1 MRENRSMAIRYILEE
16 IRHPKAY
23 LTLIAV
29 GVLYIVVLSVK
40 NPYWGDILTMTFLLG
55 ALSLSWNILG
65 GYGGQFSLGH
75 AGFFGIGAYTSTLL
89 LIHYQISPWIGML
102 LGGGLAALIGGL
114 IFYPCFRLKGIFFCL
129 ATLAFQEVVKIA
141 AVHFRGLTG
150 GAMGISIPFKAGL
163 ANMMFQGKT
172 GYMLIALSF
181 MIIIALVTLVM
192 ARSRFGY
199 KLVAL
204 REDEDAT
211 ETLGISTSKCK
222 LLSAMIS
229 AFFAG
234 CLGTF
239 YAHYSTL
246 VDPYS
251 IFDMMLSVEFVIFA
265 ILGGVGTVLGPILGA
280 FALVPID
287 ALMRGYLGQGQQGVS
302 FFAYGM
308 LLTGVVIFLP
318 QGILSWISSPLNRL
332 MDALSGEKTRPEPR
346 AGKIEPEA
354 ERAEKTSRSK
364 QPTSILE
371 IAGLDKSFGGLKVIQ
386 SLDFHVREG
395 EIVGL
400 IGPNGAGKTTCFNLI
415 TGFEEADAGRILF
428 NGEDITGLKPPNRI
442 SKKGIAR
449 TFQIVKPLAGL
460 TVTENVLAGAA
471 ERAGSIHEARMKSR
485 NIVDLLG
492 LWEFRDIKASSLT
505 LGGRKRLELAKAL
518 ATEPTLLLLD
528 EVMAGLNPTEV
539 EQAIQLIKKISNRGI
554 TLLVI
559 EHVMKAVMSLADR
572 VVVIHHGQKICE
584 GRPQDVIRDPGVIE
598 AYLGKGYQYAE
609 G

>member
-1 MRENRSMAIRYILEE
+1 MIIQNSLQR
-16 IRHPKAY
+16 IRHPKVY
-23 LTLIAV
+23 LTLIAI
-29 GVLYIVVLSVK
+29 GVLYSIALIVK

-89 LIHYQISPWIGML
+89 LIHYHLNPWIGML
-102 LGGGLAALIGGL
+102 LGGILAAAVGGVV
-114 IFYPCFRLKGIFFCL
+114 FYPCFRLKGIFFCL
-129 ATLAFQEVVKIA
+129 ATLAFQEVVKIS

-150 GAMGISIPFKAGL
+150 GAMGISLPFKAGL
-163 ANMMFQGKT
+163 ANMMFRGKT
-172 GYMLIALSF
+172 GYMLISLTF
-181 MIIIALVTLVM
+181 LIIIALATL
-192 ARSRFGY
+192 AIERSRFGY

-211 ETLGISTSKCK
+211 ETLGISTSRCK
-222 LLSAMIS
+222 LLATMIS

-239 YAHYSTL
+239 YAHYSSL
-246 VDPYS
+246 VEPHS
-251 IFDMMLSVEFVIFA
+251 VFDMMLSVEFVIFA

-332 MDALSGEKTRPEPR
+332 FQALSGKKAKPEPR
-346 AGKIEPEA
+346 PGKIEIVA
-354 ERAEKTSRSK
+354 ERAGKTSRSM
-364 QPTSILE
+364 PTASILE
-371 IAGLDKSFGGLKVIQ
+371 IAGVDKSFGGLKVIQ

-415 TGFEEADAGRILF
+415 TGFEEPDAGRILF
-428 NGEDITGLKPPNRI
+428 KGEDITGLKPPNRI
-442 SKKGIAR
+442 SKRGVAR

-471 ERAGSIHEARMKSR
+471 ERAGSIQEARMKSR
-485 NIVDLLG
+485 KIVDLLG

-539 EQAIQLIKKISNRGI
+539 EEAIQMIKRISSRGV

-584 GRPQDVIRDPGVIE
+584 GRPPDIIRDPGVIE

>member
-1 MRENRSMAIRYILEE
+1 MANQHFLQR
-16 IRHPKAY
+16 IRHPKVY

-29 GVLYIVVLSVK
+29 GVLYSIALSVK

-89 LIHYQISPWIGML
+89 LIHYHINPWVGML
-102 LGGGLAALIGGL
+102 LGGGLAAVIGGL

-129 ATLAFQEVVKIA
+129 ATLAFQEVMKIS

-150 GAMGISIPFKAGL
+150 GAMGISLPFKAGL

-172 GYMLIALSF
+172 GYMLISLTF
-181 MIIIALVTLVM
+181 MIFIALFTL
-192 ARSRFGY
+192 AIERSRFGY

-211 ETLGISTSKCK
+211 ETLGISTSNCK
-222 LLSAMIS
+222 LFAAMIS

-239 YAHYSTL
+239 YAHYSSL

-251 IFDMMLSVEFVIFA
+251 VFDMMLSVEFVIFA

-287 ALMRGYLGQGQQGVS
+287 ALMRGYLGQAQQGVS
-302 FFAYGM
+302 FLAYGM
-308 LLTGVVIFLP
+308 LLTVAVIFLP
-318 QGILSWISSPLNRL
+318 RGIMSWLSHPMSRLIETLFGKRIGSESEAGRIETMGERPQEIS
-332 MDALSGEKTRPEPR
+332 RPSEPS
-346 AGKIEPEA
+346 AP
-354 ERAEKTSRSK
+354 
-364 QPTSILE
+364 ILE
-371 IAGLDKSFGGLKVIQ
+371 LTGLDKSFGGLKVIQ
-386 SLDFHVREG
+386 SLDVVVREG

-400 IGPNGAGKTTCFNLI
+400 IGPNGSGKTTCFNLI
-415 TGFEEADAGRILF
+415 TGFLDTDGGKILF
-428 NGEDITGLKPPNRI
+428 RGEDITALRPSNKIAKR
-442 SKKGIAR
+442 GIAR

-460 TVTENVLAGAA
+460 TVMENVIAGAV
-471 ERAGSIHEARMKSR
+471 EKSHSIDEARVKSA

-492 LWEFRDIKASSLT
+492 LWEYREVKASSLT
-505 LGGRKRLELAKAL
+505 LGKRKRLELAKAL
-518 ATEPTLLLLD
+518 ATDPSLLLLD

-539 EQAIQLIKKISNRGI
+539 EEAIQVIKRISTRGI
-554 TLLVI
+554 TLFVI

-584 GRPQDVIRDPGVIE
+584 GAPQDVIQDKAVIE

-609 G
+609 H

>member
-1 MRENRSMAIRYILEE
+1 MVIQNSLQRA
-16 IRHPKAY
+16 RHPKVY
-23 LTLIAV
+23 LTLIAIA
-29 GVLYIVVLSVK
+29 VLYGIAFSVK

-75 AGFFGIGAYTSTLL
+75 AGFFGVGAYTSTLL
-89 LIHYQISPWIGML
+89 LIQYQVNPWIGML
-102 LGGGLAALIGGL
+102 LGGIVAAAVGGL
-114 IFYPCFRLKGIFFCL
+114 VFYPCFQLKGIFFCL
-129 ATLAFQEVVKIA
+129 ATLAFQEVVKIS

-150 GAMGISIPFKAGL
+150 GAMGISLPFKAGL
-163 ANMMFQGKT
+163 ANMMFRGKT
-172 GYMLIALSF
+172 GYMLISLTF
-181 MIIIALVTLVM
+181 LILIALVTL
-192 ARSRFGY
+192 AIERSRFGY

-211 ETLGISTSKCK
+211 ETLGISTSRCK
-222 LLSAMIS
+222 LLATMIS

-239 YAHYSTL
+239 YAHYSSL
-246 VDPYS
+246 VDPHS
-251 IFDMMLSVEFVIFA
+251 VFDMMLSVEFVIFA

-280 FALVPID
+280 FALVPVD

-302 FFAYGM
+302 FLAYGM

-318 QGILSWISSPLNRL
+318 QGILSWISGPLNRL
-332 MDALSGEKTRPEPR
+332 FAVLSREKTRPEPR
-346 AGKIEPEA
+346 AGKIETVT
-354 ERAEKTSRSK
+354 ERAERTSR
-364 QPTSILE
+364 PMPAASILE
-371 IAGLDKSFGGLKVIQ
+371 IAGVDKSFGGLKVIQ
-386 SLDFHVREG
+386 SLGFQVREG

-415 TGFEEADAGRILF
+415 TGFEEPDAGRILF
-428 NGEDITGLKPPNRI
+428 KGEDITGLRPPNRI
-442 SKKGIAR
+442 SKKGVAR

-471 ERAGSIHEARMKSR
+471 ERAGSIHEARMKSSE
-485 NIVDLLG
+485 IVDLLG

-539 EQAIQLIKKISNRGI
+539 EEAIQMIRRISSRGV

-584 GRPQDVIRDPGVIE
+584 GRPPDIIRDPGVIE

>member
-1 MRENRSMAIRYILEE
+1 MVIQNSFQR
-16 IRHPKAY
+16 IRHPKVY
-23 LTLIAV
+23 LTLIAI
-29 GVLYIVVLSVK
+29 GVLYGIALSVK

-89 LIHYQISPWIGML
+89 LIHYQVNPWIGMI
-102 LGGGLAALIGGL
+102 LGGILAAAVGG
-114 IFYPCFRLKGIFFCL
+114 IVFYPCFRLKGIFFCL
-129 ATLAFQEVVKIA
+129 ATLAFQEVVKIS

-150 GAMGISIPFKAGL
+150 GAMGISLPFKAGL
-163 ANMMFQGKT
+163 ANMMFRGKT
-172 GYMLIALSF
+172 GYMLISLTF
-181 MIIIALVTLVM
+181 LIIIALVTLAM
-192 ARSRFGY
+192 ERSRFGY

-211 ETLGISTSKCK
+211 ETLGISTSRCK
-222 LLSAMIS
+222 LLATMIS

-239 YAHYSTL
+239 YAHYSSL
-246 VDPYS
+246 VDPHS
-251 IFDMMLSVEFVIFA
+251 VFDMMLSVEFVIFA

-280 FALVPID
+280 FALVPVD

-332 MDALSGEKTRPEPR
+332 LEALSGKKTRLEPR
-346 AGKIEPEA
+346 PGMIETVA
-354 ERAEKTSRSK
+354 ERAEKTSRLM
-364 QPTSILE
+364 PPASILE
-371 IAGLDKSFGGLKVIQ
+371 IAGVDKSFGGLKVIQ

-415 TGFEEADAGRILF
+415 TGFEEPDAGRILF
-428 NGEDITGLKPPNRI
+428 KGEDITGLKPPNRI
-442 SKKGIAR
+442 SKRGVAR

-460 TVTENVLAGAA
+460 TVTENVLAGAV
-471 ERAGSIHEARMKSR
+471 ERTGSIQEARTKSR
-485 NIVDLLG
+485 KIIELLG

-539 EQAIQLIKKISNRGI
+539 EEAIQMIRRISSRGI

-584 GRPQDVIRDPGVIE
+584 GRPQEIIRDPGVIE

>member
-1 MRENRSMAIRYILEE
+1 MVIQNSLQRV
-16 IRHPKAY
+16 RHPKVY
-23 LTLIAV
+23 LTLIAI
-29 GVLYIVVLSVK
+29 GVLYSIALSVK

-89 LIHYQISPWIGML
+89 LIHYHLNPWIGML
-102 LGGGLAALIGGL
+102 LGGILAAAVGGVV
-114 IFYPCFRLKGIFFCL
+114 FYPCFRLKGIFFCL
-129 ATLAFQEVVKIA
+129 ATLAFQEVVKIS

-150 GAMGISIPFKAGL
+150 GAMGISLPFKAGL
-163 ANMMFQGKT
+163 ANMMFRGKT
-172 GYMLIALSF
+172 GYMLISLTF
-181 MIIIALVTLVM
+181 LIIIALVTL
-192 ARSRFGY
+192 AIERSRFGY

-222 LLSAMIS
+222 LFAAMIS

-239 YAHYSTL
+239 YAHYSSL
-246 VDPYS
+246 VDPHS
-251 IFDMMLSVEFVIFA
+251 VFDMMLSVEFVIFA

-318 QGILSWISSPLNRL
+318 KGILSWITSPLNRL
-332 MDALSGEKTRPEPR
+332 FEALSREKTRLETR
-346 AGKIEPEA
+346 RGMIETVA
-354 ERAEKTSRSK
+354 ERAEKTSRSM
-364 QPTSILE
+364 PATSILE
-371 IAGLDKSFGGLKVIQ
+371 IAGVDKSFGGLKVIQ
-386 SLDFHVREG
+386 SLDFSVREG

-415 TGFEEADAGRILF
+415 TGFEEPDAGRILF
-428 NGEDITGLKPPNRI
+428 KGEDITGLKPPNRI
-442 SKKGIAR
+442 SKKGVAR

-471 ERAGSIHEARMKSR
+471 ERAGSIHEARLKSR
-485 NIVDLLG
+485 NIVELLG
-492 LWEFRDIKASSLT
+492 LWEARDIKASSLT

-539 EQAIQLIKKISNRGI
+539 EQAIQMIRRISSRGV

-584 GRPQDVIRDPGVIE
+584 GRPPDVIRDPGVIE

-609 G
+609 Y

>member
-1 MRENRSMAIRYILEE
+1 MAIRPVLEE
-16 IRHPKAY
+16 IRHPKGY

-29 GVLYIVVLSVK
+29 GVLYIVALSVK
-40 NPYWGDILTMTFLLG
+40 NPFWGDILTMTFLLG
-55 ALSLSWNILG
+55 GLSLSWNILG

-75 AGFFGIGAYTSTLL
+75 AGFFGIGAYTSTLFL
-89 LIHYQISPWIGML
+89 MHYQINPWIGML
-102 LGGGLAALIGGL
+102 LGGVLAALIGGL

-129 ATLAFQEVVKIA
+129 ATLAFQEVVKISA
-141 AVHFRGLTG
+141 IHFRGLTE
-150 GAMGISIPFKAGL
+150 GAMGISLPFKPGL
-163 ANMMFQGKT
+163 ANMMFRGKT
-172 GYMLIALSF
+172 GYMLISLTF
-181 MIIIALVTLVM
+181 MILIALVTLAM
-192 ARSRFGY
+192 ERSRFGY

-211 ETLGISTSKCK
+211 ETLGINTSRCK
-222 LLSAMIS
+222 LLAAMLS

-251 IFDMMLSVEFVIFA
+251 VFDIMLSVEFVIFA

-287 ALMRGYLGQGQQGVS
+287 ALMRGYLGQAQQGIS
-302 FFAYGM
+302 FFAYGL

-318 QGILSWISSPLNRL
+318 QGIMSWVSGPLHRL
-332 MDALSGEKTRPEPR
+332 FEALSRKETRADPR
-346 AGKIEPEA
+346 IGKVESVA
-354 ERAEKTSRSK
+354 ERREQPSRSMR
-364 QPTSILE
+364 PTPLLE
-371 IAGLDKSFGGLKVIQ
+371 ITGLDKSFGGLRVIQ
-386 SLDFHVREG
+386 SLDFRVQEG

-415 TGFEEADAGRILF
+415 TGFEKPDAGRVLF
-428 NGEDITGLKPPNRI
+428 KGEDITGLKPPNRI

-471 ERAGSIHEARMKSR
+471 ERAGSIREARMKSR

-492 LWEFRDIKASSLT
+492 LGEFRDVKASSLT
-505 LGGRKRLELAKAL
+505 LAGRKRLELAKAL

-539 EQAIQLIKKISNRGI
+539 EQAIQLIRRISNRGI

-559 EHVMKAVMSLADR
+559 EHVMKAVMSLAGR

-584 GRPQDVIRDPGVIE
+584 GRPQDVARDRGVIE

-609 G
+609 S

>member
-1 MRENRSMAIRYILEE
+1 MVIQNSLQR
-16 IRHPKAY
+16 IRHPKVY
-23 LTLIAV
+23 LTLIAI
-29 GVLYIVVLSVK
+29 GALYSIALSVK

-89 LIHYQISPWIGML
+89 LIQYHVNPWIGML
-102 LGGGLAALIGGL
+102 LGGILAAAIGGVV
-114 IFYPCFRLKGIFFCL
+114 FYPCFRLKGIFFCL
-129 ATLAFQEVVKIA
+129 ATLAFQEVVKIS

-150 GAMGISIPFKAGL
+150 GAMGISLPFKAGL
-163 ANMMFQGKT
+163 TNMMFQGKT
-172 GYMLIALSF
+172 GYMLISLSF
-181 MIIIALVTLVM
+181 MIIIALVTLAM
-192 ARSRFGY
+192 ERSRFGY

-211 ETLGISTSKCK
+211 ETLGISTSRCK
-222 LLSAMIS
+222 LLATMIS

-239 YAHYSTL
+239 YAHYSSL
-246 VDPYS
+246 VDPHS
-251 IFDMMLSVEFVIFA
+251 VFDMMLSVEFVIFA

-280 FALVPID
+280 FALVPVD

-318 QGILSWISSPLNRL
+318 QGILSWISSPVNRL
-332 MDALSGEKTRPEPR
+332 FQALSGEKPRPEPR
-346 AGKIEPEA
+346 PDKIEAVAEKA
-354 ERAEKTSRSK
+354 ERTSRLM
-364 QPTSILE
+364 TTASILE
-371 IAGLDKSFGGLKVIQ
+371 IAGVDKSFGGLKVIQ

-415 TGFEEADAGRILF
+415 TGFEEPDSGKILF
-428 NGEDITGLKPPNRI
+428 KGEDITGVKPPNRI
-442 SKKGIAR
+442 SKRGVAR

-471 ERAGSIHEARMKSR
+471 ERAGSIHEARVKSR
-485 NIVDLLG
+485 KIIDLLG

-518 ATEPTLLLLD
+518 ATDPTLLLLD

-539 EQAIQLIKKISNRGI
+539 EEAIRMIRRISSRGV

-584 GRPQDVIRDPGVIE
+584 GRPQDIIRDPRVIE
-598 AYLGKGYQYAE
+598 AYLGKGFQYA
-609 G
+609 

>member
-1 MRENRSMAIRYILEE
+1 VVIQNSLQR
-16 IRHPKAY
+16 IRHPKVY
-23 LTLIAV
+23 LTLIAI
-29 GVLYIVVLSVK
+29 GALYSIALSVK

-89 LIHYQISPWIGML
+89 LIQYHVNPWIGML
-102 LGGGLAALIGGL
+102 LGGILAAAIGGVV
-114 IFYPCFRLKGIFFCL
+114 FYPCFRLKGIFFCL
-129 ATLAFQEVVKIA
+129 ATLAFQEVVKIS

-150 GAMGISIPFKAGL
+150 GAMGISLPFKAGL
-163 ANMMFQGKT
+163 TNMMFQGKT
-172 GYMLIALSF
+172 GYMLISLSF
-181 MIIIALVTLVM
+181 MIIIALVTLAM
-192 ARSRFGY
+192 ERSRFGY

-211 ETLGISTSKCK
+211 ETLGISTSRCK
-222 LLSAMIS
+222 LLATMIS

-239 YAHYSTL
+239 YAHYSSL
-246 VDPYS
+246 VDPHS
-251 IFDMMLSVEFVIFA
+251 VFDMMLSVEFVIFA

-280 FALVPID
+280 FALVPVD

-318 QGILSWISSPLNRL
+318 QGILSWISSPVNRL
-332 MDALSGEKTRPEPR
+332 FQTLSGEKPRPEPR
-346 AGKIEPEA
+346 PDKIEAVAEKA
-354 ERAEKTSRSK
+354 ERTSRLM
-364 QPTSILE
+364 TTASILE
-371 IAGLDKSFGGLKVIQ
+371 IAGVDKSFGGLKVIQ

-415 TGFEEADAGRILF
+415 TGFEEPDSGKILF
-428 NGEDITGLKPPNRI
+428 KGEDITGVKPPNRI
-442 SKKGIAR
+442 SKRGVAR

-471 ERAGSIHEARMKSR
+471 ERAGSIHEARVKSR
-485 NIVDLLG
+485 KIIDLLG

-518 ATEPTLLLLD
+518 ATDPTLLLLD

-539 EQAIQLIKKISNRGI
+539 EEAIRMIRRISSRGV

-584 GRPQDVIRDPGVIE
+584 GRPPDIIRDPGVIE

>member
-1 MRENRSMAIRYILEE
+1 MVIQNSLQR
-16 IRHPKAY
+16 IRHPKVY
-23 LTLIAV
+23 LTLIAI
-29 GVLYIVVLSVK
+29 GALYSIALSVK

-89 LIHYQISPWIGML
+89 LIQYHVNPWIGML
-102 LGGGLAALIGGL
+102 LGGILAAAIGGVV
-114 IFYPCFRLKGIFFCL
+114 FYPCFRLKGIFFCL
-129 ATLAFQEVVKIA
+129 ATLAFQEVVKIS

-150 GAMGISIPFKAGL
+150 GAMGISLPFKAGL
-163 ANMMFQGKT
+163 TNMMFQGKT
-172 GYMLIALSF
+172 GYMLISLSF
-181 MIIIALVTLVM
+181 MIIIALVTLAM
-192 ARSRFGY
+192 ERSRFGY

-211 ETLGISTSKCK
+211 ETLGISTSRCK
-222 LLSAMIS
+222 LLATMIS

-239 YAHYSTL
+239 YAHYSSL
-246 VDPYS
+246 VDPHS
-251 IFDMMLSVEFVIFA
+251 VFDMMLSVEFVIFA

-280 FALVPID
+280 FALVPVD

-318 QGILSWISSPLNRL
+318 QGILSWISSPVNRL
-332 MDALSGEKTRPEPR
+332 FQTLSGEKPRPEPR
-346 AGKIEPEA
+346 PDKIEAVAEKA
-354 ERAEKTSRSK
+354 ERTSRLM
-364 QPTSILE
+364 TTASILE
-371 IAGLDKSFGGLKVIQ
+371 IAGVDKSFGGLKVIQ

-415 TGFEEADAGRILF
+415 TGFEEPDSGKILF
-428 NGEDITGLKPPNRI
+428 KGEDITGLKPPNRI
-442 SKKGIAR
+442 SKKGVAR

-471 ERAGSIHEARMKSR
+471 ERAGSIHEARVKSR
-485 NIVDLLG
+485 KIIDLLG

-518 ATEPTLLLLD
+518 ATDPTLLLLD

-539 EQAIQLIKKISNRGI
+539 EEAIRMIRRISSRGV

-584 GRPQDVIRDPGVIE
+584 GRPQDIIRDPRVIE
-598 AYLGKGYQYAE
+598 AYLGKGFQYA
-609 G
+609 

>member
-1 MRENRSMAIRYILEE
+1 MVIQNSLQR
-16 IRHPKAY
+16 IRHPKVY
-23 LTLIAV
+23 LTLMAIGALYSIA
-29 GVLYIVVLSVK
+29 LSVK

-89 LIHYQISPWIGML
+89 LIQYHVNPWIGML
-102 LGGGLAALIGGL
+102 LGGMLAAAVGGVV
-114 IFYPCFRLKGIFFCL
+114 FYPCFRLKGIFFCL
-129 ATLAFQEVVKIA
+129 ATLAFQEVVKIS

-150 GAMGISIPFKAGL
+150 GAMGISLPFKAGL
-163 ANMMFQGKT
+163 ANMMFRGKT
-172 GYMLIALSF
+172 GYMVISLTFL
-181 MIIIALVTLVM
+181 IIIALVTL
-192 ARSRFGY
+192 AIERSRFGY

-211 ETLGISTSKCK
+211 ETLGISTSRCK
-222 LLSAMIS
+222 LLATMIS
-229 AFFAG
+229 AFSAG
-234 CLGTF
+234 CLGTI
-239 YAHYSTL
+239 YAHYSSL
-246 VDPYS
+246 VDPHS
-251 IFDMMLSVEFVIFA
+251 VFDMMLSVEFVIFA

-318 QGILSWISSPLNRL
+318 QGILSWISSPANRL
-332 MDALSGEKTRPEPR
+332 FQALSGEKPRPEAR
-346 AGKIEPEA
+346 AGKIETVA
-354 ERAEKTSRSK
+354 ERAEKISPST
-364 QPTSILE
+364 PTAPILE
-371 IAGLDKSFGGLKVIQ
+371 IAGVEKSFGGLRVIQ
-386 SLDFHVREG
+386 SLDFEVREG

-415 TGFEEADAGRILF
+415 TGFEEPDAGRILF
-428 NGEDITGLKPPNRI
+428 KGEDITGLKPPNRI
-442 SKKGIAR
+442 SKKGVAR

-471 ERAGSIHEARMKSR
+471 ERAGSIHEARMRSR
-485 NIVDLLG
+485 DIVDLLG

-518 ATEPTLLLLD
+518 ATDPTLLLLD

-539 EQAIQLIKKISNRGI
+539 EEAIQMIRRISSRGV

-584 GRPQDVIRDPGVIE
+584 GRPPDIIRDPGVIE

>member
-1 MRENRSMAIRYILEE
+1 MVIQNSLQRV
-16 IRHPKAY
+16 RHPKVY
-23 LTLIAV
+23 LTLIAI
-29 GVLYIVVLSVK
+29 GVLYSIALSVK

-89 LIHYQISPWIGML
+89 LIHYHLNPWIGML
-102 LGGGLAALIGGL
+102 LGGILAAAVGGVV
-114 IFYPCFRLKGIFFCL
+114 FYPCFRLKGIFFCL
-129 ATLAFQEVVKIA
+129 ATLAFQEVVKIS

-150 GAMGISIPFKAGL
+150 GAMGISLPFKAGL
-163 ANMMFQGKT
+163 ANMMFRGKT
-172 GYMLIALSF
+172 GYMLISLTF
-181 MIIIALVTLVM
+181 LIIIALVTL
-192 ARSRFGY
+192 AIERSRFGY

-222 LLSAMIS
+222 LFAAMIS

-239 YAHYSTL
+239 YAHYSSL
-246 VDPYS
+246 VDPHS
-251 IFDMMLSVEFVIFA
+251 VFDMMLSVEFVIFA

-318 QGILSWISSPLNRL
+318 KGILSWITSPLNRL
-332 MDALSGEKTRPEPR
+332 FEALSREKTRLETR
-346 AGKIEPEA
+346 RGMIEPVA
-354 ERAEKTSRSK
+354 ERAEKTSRSM
-364 QPTSILE
+364 PATSILE
-371 IAGLDKSFGGLKVIQ
+371 IAGVDKSFGGLKVIQ
-386 SLDFHVREG
+386 SLDFSVREG

-415 TGFEEADAGRILF
+415 TGFEEPDAGRILF
-428 NGEDITGLKPPNRI
+428 KGEDITGLKPPNRI
-442 SKKGIAR
+442 SKKGVAR

-471 ERAGSIHEARMKSR
+471 ERAGSIHEARLKSR
-485 NIVDLLG
+485 NIVELLG
-492 LWEFRDIKASSLT
+492 LWEARDIKASSLT

-539 EQAIQLIKKISNRGI
+539 EQAIQMIRRISSRGV

-584 GRPQDVIRDPGVIE
+584 GRPPDVIRDPGVIE

-609 G
+609 Y

>member
-1 MRENRSMAIRYILEE
+1 VVIQNSLQR
-16 IRHPKAY
+16 IRHPKVY
-23 LTLIAV
+23 LTLIAI
-29 GVLYIVVLSVK
+29 GALYSIALSVK

-89 LIHYQISPWIGML
+89 LIQYHVNPWIGML
-102 LGGGLAALIGGL
+102 LGGILAAAVGGVV
-114 IFYPCFRLKGIFFCL
+114 FYPCFRLKGIFFCL
-129 ATLAFQEVVKIA
+129 ATLAFQEVVKIS

-150 GAMGISIPFKAGL
+150 GAMGISLPFKAGL
-163 ANMMFQGKT
+163 TNMMFQGKT
-172 GYMLIALSF
+172 GYMLISLSF
-181 MIIIALVTLVM
+181 MIIIALVTLAM
-192 ARSRFGY
+192 ERSRFGY

-211 ETLGISTSKCK
+211 ETLGISTSRCK
-222 LLSAMIS
+222 LLATMIS

-239 YAHYSTL
+239 YAHYSSL
-246 VDPYS
+246 VDPHS
-251 IFDMMLSVEFVIFA
+251 VFDMMLSVEFVIFA

-280 FALVPID
+280 FALVPVD

-318 QGILSWISSPLNRL
+318 QGILSWISSPVNRL
-332 MDALSGEKTRPEPR
+332 FQALSGEKPRPEPR
-346 AGKIEPEA
+346 PDKIEAVAEKA
-354 ERAEKTSRSK
+354 ERTSRLM
-364 QPTSILE
+364 TTASILE
-371 IAGLDKSFGGLKVIQ
+371 IAGVDKSFGGLKVIQ

-415 TGFEEADAGRILF
+415 TGFEEPDSGKILF
-428 NGEDITGLKPPNRI
+428 KGEDITGVKPPNRI
-442 SKKGIAR
+442 SKRGVAR

-471 ERAGSIHEARMKSR
+471 ERAGSIHEARVKSR
-485 NIVDLLG
+485 KIIDLLG

-518 ATEPTLLLLD
+518 ATDPTLLLLD

-539 EQAIQLIKKISNRGI
+539 EEAIRMIRRISSRGV

-584 GRPQDVIRDPGVIE
+584 GRPQDIIRDPRVIE
-598 AYLGKGYQYAE
+598 AYLGKGFQYA
-609 G
+609 

>member
-1 MRENRSMAIRYILEE
+1 MVIQHSLQR
-16 IRHPKAY
+16 IRHPKVY
-23 LTLIAV
+23 LPLIAI
-29 GVLYIVVLSVK
+29 GVLYSIALSVK

-89 LIHYQISPWIGML
+89 LIHYHLNPWIGML
-102 LGGGLAALIGGL
+102 LGGILAAAVGGVV
-114 IFYPCFRLKGIFFCL
+114 FYPCFRLKGIFFCL
-129 ATLAFQEVVKIA
+129 ATLAFQEVVKIS

-150 GAMGISIPFKAGL
+150 GAMGISLPFKAGL
-163 ANMMFQGKT
+163 DNMMFRGKT
-172 GYMLIALSF
+172 GYMLISLTF
-181 MIIIALVTLVM
+181 LIIIALVTL
-192 ARSRFGY
+192 AIERSRFGY

-211 ETLGISTSKCK
+211 ETLGISTSRCK
-222 LLSAMIS
+222 LLATMIS

-239 YAHYSTL
+239 YAHYSSL
-246 VDPYS
+246 VDPHS
-251 IFDMMLSVEFVIFA
+251 VFDMMLSVEFVIFA

-318 QGILSWISSPLNRL
+318 KGILSWISGPLNRL
-332 MDALSGEKTRPEPR
+332 FQALSGKKTRPELRPD
-346 AGKIEPEA
+346 KIEAVA
-354 ERAEKTSRSK
+354 ERAEKASRSM
-364 QPTSILE
+364 PTTSILE
-371 IAGLDKSFGGLKVIQ
+371 IAGVDKSFGGLRVIQ

-415 TGFEEADAGRILF
+415 TGFEEPDAGRILF
-428 NGEDITGLKPPNRI
+428 KGEDITGLKPPNRI
-442 SKKGIAR
+442 SKKGVAR

-471 ERAGSIHEARMKSR
+471 EKAGSIQEARMKSR
-485 NIVDLLG
+485 KIVDLLG

-539 EQAIQLIKKISNRGI
+539 EEAIQMIKRISSRGV

-584 GRPQDVIRDPGVIE
+584 GKPQDVIRDPGVIE

>member
-1 MRENRSMAIRYILEE
+1 MAIQHFLQR
-16 IRHPKAY
+16 IRHPKVY

-29 GVLYIVVLSVK
+29 GVLYSIALSVK

-89 LIHYQISPWIGML
+89 LIQYHINPWIGML
-102 LGGGLAALIGGL
+102 LGGILAAAIGGL
-114 IFYPCFRLKGIFFCL
+114 VFYPCFRLKGIFFCL
-129 ATLAFQEVVKIA
+129 ATLAFQEVVKIS

-150 GAMGISIPFKAGL
+150 GAMGISLPFKAGL
-163 ANMMFQGKT
+163 ANMMFRGKT
-172 GYMLIALSF
+172 GYMLISLSF
-181 MIIIALVTLVM
+181 LIIIALVTL
-192 ARSRFGY
+192 AIERSRFGY

-222 LLSAMIS
+222 LFAAMIS

-246 VDPYS
+246 VDPHS
-251 IFDMMLSVEFVIFA
+251 VFDMMLSVEFVIFA
-265 ILGGVGTVLGPILGA
+265 ILGGVGIVLGPIVGA
-280 FALVPID
+280 FVLVPID
-287 ALMRGYLGQGQQGVS
+287 AMMRGYLGQGQQGVS

-308 LLTGVVIFLP
+308 LLTVVVIFLP
-318 QGILSWISSPLNRL
+318 RGIMSWLSRPLNWLFENLPGKRTG
-332 MDALSGEKTRPEPR
+332 SEPETGRIETVGEKRQEIFPSAEPSTR
-346 AGKIEPEA
+346 
-354 ERAEKTSRSK
+354 
-364 QPTSILE
+364 ILE
-371 IAGLDKSFGGLKVIQ
+371 LVGVDKSFGGLKAIQ
-386 SLDFHVREG
+386 SLDVVVNKG

-415 TGFEEADAGRILF
+415 TGFQDTDGGKILF
-428 NGEDITGLKPPNRI
+428 QGEDITAVRPSNKIAKR
-442 SKKGIAR
+442 GIAR

-460 TVTENVLAGAA
+460 TVMENVIAGAV
-471 ERAGSIHEARMKSR
+471 EKSHSIHEARVKSA
-485 NIVDLLG
+485 NIVHLLG
-492 LWEFRDIKASSLT
+492 LWEYRDVKASSLT
-505 LGGRKRLELAKAL
+505 LGRRKRLELAKAL
-518 ATEPTLLLLD
+518 ATEPSLLLLD

-539 EQAIQLIKKISNRGI
+539 EEAIQMIKRISRRGI
-554 TLLVI
+554 TILVI

-584 GRPQDVIRDPGVIE
+584 GKPQDVIQDKTVIE

-609 G
+609 R

>member
-1 MRENRSMAIRYILEE
+1 MVIQNSLQR
-16 IRHPKAY
+16 IRHPKVY
-23 LTLIAV
+23 LTLIAI
-29 GVLYIVVLSVK
+29 GALYSIALSVK

-89 LIHYQISPWIGML
+89 LIQYHVNPWIGML
-102 LGGGLAALIGGL
+102 LGGILAAAIGGVV
-114 IFYPCFRLKGIFFCL
+114 FYPCFRLKGIFFCL
-129 ATLAFQEVVKIA
+129 ATLAFQEVVKIS

-150 GAMGISIPFKAGL
+150 GAMGISLPFKAGL
-163 ANMMFQGKT
+163 TNMMFQGKT
-172 GYMLIALSF
+172 GYMLISLSF
-181 MIIIALVTLVM
+181 MIIIALVTLAM
-192 ARSRFGY
+192 ERSRFGY

-211 ETLGISTSKCK
+211 ETLGISTSRCK
-222 LLSAMIS
+222 LLATMIS

-239 YAHYSTL
+239 YAHYSSL
-246 VDPYS
+246 VDPHS
-251 IFDMMLSVEFVIFA
+251 VFDMMLSVEFVIFA

-280 FALVPID
+280 FALVPVD

-318 QGILSWISSPLNRL
+318 QGILSWISSPVNRL
-332 MDALSGEKTRPEPR
+332 FQTLSGEKPRPEPR
-346 AGKIEPEA
+346 PDKIEAVAEKA
-354 ERAEKTSRSK
+354 ERTSRLM
-364 QPTSILE
+364 TTASILE
-371 IAGLDKSFGGLKVIQ
+371 IAGVDKSFGGLKVIQ

-415 TGFEEADAGRILF
+415 TGFEEPDSGKILF
-428 NGEDITGLKPPNRI
+428 KGEDITGVKPPNRI
-442 SKKGIAR
+442 SKRGVAR

-471 ERAGSIHEARMKSR
+471 ERAGSIHEARVKSR
-485 NIVDLLG
+485 KIIDLLG

-518 ATEPTLLLLD
+518 ATDPTLLLLD

-539 EQAIQLIKKISNRGI
+539 EEAIRMIRRISSRGV

-584 GRPQDVIRDPGVIE
+584 GRPQDIIRDPRVIE
-598 AYLGKGYQYAE
+598 AYLGKGFQYA
-609 G
+609 

>member
-1 MRENRSMAIRYILEE
+1 MVIQNSLQR
-16 IRHPKAY
+16 IRHPKVY
-23 LTLIAV
+23 LTLIAI
-29 GVLYIVVLSVK
+29 GALYSIALSVK

-89 LIHYQISPWIGML
+89 LIQYHVNPWIGML
-102 LGGGLAALIGGL
+102 LGGILAAAIGGVV
-114 IFYPCFRLKGIFFCL
+114 FYPCFRLKGIFFCL
-129 ATLAFQEVVKIA
+129 ATLAFQEVVKIS

-150 GAMGISIPFKAGL
+150 GAMGISLPFKAGL
-163 ANMMFQGKT
+163 TNMMFQGKT
-172 GYMLIALSF
+172 GYMLISLSF
-181 MIIIALVTLVM
+181 MIIIALVTLAM
-192 ARSRFGY
+192 ERSRFGY

-211 ETLGISTSKCK
+211 ETLGISTSRCK
-222 LLSAMIS
+222 LLATMIS

-239 YAHYSTL
+239 YAHYSSL
-246 VDPYS
+246 VDPHS
-251 IFDMMLSVEFVIFA
+251 VFDMMLSVEFVIFA

-280 FALVPID
+280 FALVPVD

-318 QGILSWISSPLNRL
+318 QGILSWISSPVNRL
-332 MDALSGEKTRPEPR
+332 FQALSGEKPRPEPR
-346 AGKIEPEA
+346 PDKIEAVAEKA
-354 ERAEKTSRSK
+354 ERTSRLM
-364 QPTSILE
+364 TTASILE
-371 IAGLDKSFGGLKVIQ
+371 IAGVDKSFGGLKVIQ

-415 TGFEEADAGRILF
+415 TGFEEPDSGKILF
-428 NGEDITGLKPPNRI
+428 KGEDITGVKPPNRI
-442 SKKGIAR
+442 SKRGVAR

-471 ERAGSIHEARMKSR
+471 ERAGSIHEARGKSR
-485 NIVDLLG
+485 KIIDLLG

-518 ATEPTLLLLD
+518 ATDPTLLLLD

-539 EQAIQLIKKISNRGI
+539 EEAIRMIRRISSRGV

-584 GRPQDVIRDPGVIE
+584 GRPQDIIRDPRVIE
-598 AYLGKGYQYAE
+598 AYLGKGFQYA
-609 G
+609 

>member
-1 MRENRSMAIRYILEE
+1 MAIQQSLQR
-16 IRHPKAY
+16 IRDPKVY
-23 LTLIAV
+23 LTLIAI
-29 GVLYIVVLSVK
+29 GILYVVTLSVK

-89 LIHYQISPWIGML
+89 LVNYHLNPWLGML
-102 LGGGLAALIGGL
+102 LGGALAATVGGL

-150 GAMGISIPFKAGL
+150 GAMGISIPFHAGL
-163 ANMMFQGKT
+163 SHMMFRGKT
-172 GYMLIALSF
+172 GYMVIALSF
-181 MIIIALVTLVM
+181 LIIIAVVTLIIE
-192 ARSRFGY
+192 RSRFGY

-222 LLSAMIS
+222 LFAAMIS

-246 VDPYS
+246 VDPHS
-251 IFDMMLSVEFVIFA
+251 AFDMMLSVEFVIFA

-280 FALVPID
+280 FLLVPID
-287 ALMRGYLGQGQQGVS
+287 ALMRGYLGQSQQGVS
-302 FFAYGM
+302 FLAYGM
-308 LLTGVVIFLP
+308 LLTVAVIFLP
-318 QGILSWISSPLNRL
+318 RGIMSWLSPLLNQLIRKL
-332 MDALSGEKTRPEPR
+332 RAKEGGERSIGEAEAMPEKTREMPGPS
-346 AGKIEPEA
+346 EA
-354 ERAEKTSRSK
+354 SA
-364 QPTSILE
+364 PILE
-371 IAGLDKSFGGLKVIQ
+371 LVSLDKSFGGLKVIQ
-386 SLDFHVREG
+386 SLDVVVKKG

-415 TGFEEADAGRILF
+415 TGFQGADSGKILF
-428 NGEDITGLKPPNRI
+428 RGEDITALRPSNRI
-442 SKKGIAR
+442 AKKGIAR

-460 TVTENVLAGAA
+460 TVMENVIAGAV
-471 ERAGSIHEARMKSR
+471 EKSRSIQEARLKSAR
-485 NIVDLLG
+485 IVRLLG
-492 LWEFRDIKASSLT
+492 LWEYRDVKASSLT
-505 LGGRKRLELAKAL
+505 LGKRKRLELAKAL
-518 ATEPTLLLLD
+518 ATEPSLLLLD

-539 EQAIQLIKKISNRGI
+539 EEAIRMIRRISSLGI
-554 TLLVI
+554 TILVI

-584 GRPQDVIRDPGVIE
+584 GKPQDVIRDKEVIE